1 MSKEKIQNSLISI
14 LADVA
19 PTIDISIDKA
29 DEDFADL
36 GYDSLDLSSFA
47 LEVETE
53 FDVKID
59 DDELVELSTVNQ
71 FSDYLLAKTV

>member
-1 MSKEKIQNSLISI
+1 MTKEKIQNSLITM
-14 LADVA
+14 LTDVA
-19 PTIDISIDKA
+19 PTIDISINNA

-59 DDELVELSTVNQ
+59 DDELVKLSTINQ
-71 FSDYLLAKTV
+71 FSEYLLAKIA